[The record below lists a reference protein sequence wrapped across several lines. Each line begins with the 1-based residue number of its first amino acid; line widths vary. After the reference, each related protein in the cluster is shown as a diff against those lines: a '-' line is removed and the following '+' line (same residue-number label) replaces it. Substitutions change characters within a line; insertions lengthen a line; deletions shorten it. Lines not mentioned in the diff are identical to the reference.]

1 MIIFVFGSKNLLIM
15 DNKYIQSYIINRP
28 RRSKRGLTVCKNG
41 RFYLRTQ
48 LIRLLELH
56 AGDGIVFVHADGQV
70 YIIKSSTLPNP
81 IVLSGRDGQLHGNSV
96 DTAKHLFLFIDGM
109 AKDSREVDLIVDD
122 KAVDLSFEGEKYKAV
137 AIVTRTDS
145 GHCR

>member
-1 MIIFVFGSKNLLIM
+1 M
-15 DNKYIQSYIINRP
+15 DNKYTQPYVINRP

-48 LIRLLELH
+48 LIRLLNLH
-56 AGDGIVFVHADGQV
+56 SGDGIVFVHVDGQV
-70 YIIKSSTLPNP
+70 YIIKSSTLPDP

-96 DTAKHLFLFIDGM
+96 DTAKHLFLFIEGM
-109 AKDSREVDLIVDD
+109 IKGSSEVDLIVGD

-137 AIVTRTDS
+137 AIVTRADFD
-145 GHCR
+145 HCR